1 MIMRYFIICLKKALR
16 SIVCVC
22 VEGGGGAGRGIDL
35 TVPLQLARQTKIQ
48 NTKKKSPIIKIN

>member
-22 VEGGGGAGRGIDL
+22 VEGGGGGG
-35 TVPLQLARQTKIQ
+35 
-48 NTKKKSPIIKIN
+48 